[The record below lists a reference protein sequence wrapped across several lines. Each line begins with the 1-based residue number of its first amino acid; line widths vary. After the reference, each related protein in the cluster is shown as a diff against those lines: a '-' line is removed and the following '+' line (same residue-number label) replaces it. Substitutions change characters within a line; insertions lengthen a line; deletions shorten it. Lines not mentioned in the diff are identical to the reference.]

1 MIGPDKSRDPAAA
14 SLGRTLDKTEAVA
27 AEVQRASDDLAV
39 INTVLEQELP
49 EQVQVGDVAQ
59 AIEHTSHLE
68 KKLAQ
73 SAETLA
79 EVNAAL
85 TQEIEKRIEATTERD
100 ENQAVIDKLTA
111 RQRPPRSAPAE
122 D

>member
-1 MIGPDKSRDPAAA
+1 MTGQGKPDRAAA
-14 SLGRTLDKTEAVA
+14 PLDQALDKTEAVA

-49 EQVQVGDVAQ
+49 EEVQVGDVAQ
-59 AIEHTSHLE
+59 AIEHTGQLE
-68 KKLAQ
+68 KRLAE

-85 TQEIEKRIEATTERD
+85 AEEIEKRNR
-100 ENQAVIDKLTA
+100 TA
-111 RQRPPRSAPAE
+111 DNERPPQAA

>member
-1 MIGPDKSRDPAAA
+1 MTGQGKPARPAAP
-14 SLGRTLDKTEAVA
+14 LDQTLEKTEAVA

-49 EQVQVGDVAQ
+49 DDVQVGDVAQ
-59 AIEHTSHLE
+59 AIEHTGQLE
-68 KKLAQ
+68 KRLAE

-85 TQEIEKRIEATTERD
+85 AEEIEKRHRTADTERPPH
-100 ENQAVIDKLTA
+100 TA
-111 RQRPPRSAPAE
+111 

>member
-1 MIGPDKSRDPAAA
+1 MIGANISRNQVPS
-14 SLGRTLDKTEAVA
+14 SLDHTLDKTEAVA
-27 AEVQRASDDLAV
+27 ADVQRASDDLAV

-49 EQVQVGDVAQ
+49 EEVQVGDVAQ
-59 AIEHTSHLE
+59 AIEHTGQLE

-79 EVNAAL
+79 QVNAAL
-85 TQEIEKRIEATTERD
+85 TQEIEKRIEATIERD

-111 RQRPPRSAPAE
+111 RQQPRPQSAE